1 VRGLFGRRRTG
12 HGGRRRTGYGGS
24 FGGTV
29 ELVIGVLVIVVL
41 VIVLLRLLGLA

>member
-1 VRGLFGRRRTG
+1 MRGLFGRRRTG